1 MASTKQHQ
9 FTIIAYGHV
18 NVQATH
24 SSTFEITM
32 DPNLSMKG
40 DCIIGI
46 KASHGAQ
53 HLDIQFGDVM
63 RQPQT
68 KILTYLSAGTIT
80 DQIHGFG
87 SPHFT
92 LTSPTSLVWRTS
104 DYVDNRTVAIRCNK
118 AAKNLNRRL
127 IESLQ
132 NPETE
137 LQITIT
143 VSVESSEDPTLP
155 DLHGVQQD
163 E

>member
-9 FTIIAYGHV
+9 FTIIAYGHA

-32 DPNLSMKG
+32 DSNLSMKG

-46 KASHGAQ
+46 KASHSAQ
-53 HLDIQFGDVM
+53 HLNIQFGDAI

-68 KILTYLSAGTIT
+68 KILTLLTAGTIT

-87 SPHFT
+87 SLNFT

-118 AAKNLNRRL
+118 AAKDLNRRL

-132 NPETE
+132 NSKTE
-137 LQITIT
+137 LHVTIT
-143 VSVESSEDPTLP
+143 VSVESNEDPTLP
-155 DLHGVQQD
+155 DLHRVRQG

>member
-1 MASTKQHQ
+1 MASTIQHQ

-18 NVQATH
+18 NIRATH

-32 DPNLSMKG
+32 DSQLSLKG

-46 KASHGAQ
+46 KASHSAQ
-53 HLDIQFGDVM
+53 HLNQQFGEAI
-63 RQPQT
+63 RHPQT
-68 KILTYLSAGTIT
+68 KIITHLTAGTIT
-80 DQIHGFG
+80 DQIHGVG
-87 SPHFT
+87 SAR
-92 LTSPTSLVWRTS
+92 LILNSPTSLVWRTS
-104 DYVDNRTVAIRCNK
+104 DYVDNRTLAIRCNK
-118 AAKNLNRRL
+118 AAKDLNRRL

-137 LQITIT
+137 LQVTIT
-143 VSVESSEDPTLP
+143 FTVELNEDRTQS

>member
-1 MASTKQHQ
+1 MASTKPHH
-9 FTIIAYGHV
+9 FIIIAYGHA

-24 SSTFEITM
+24 SSTLEITM

-53 HLDIQFGDVM
+53 HLNMQFGDAL

-68 KILTYLSAGTIT
+68 KILTHLTAGTIT
-80 DQIHGFG
+80 DQIRGFG
-87 SPHFT
+87 SPRFT

-118 AAKNLNRRL
+118 AAKDLNRRL

-132 NPETE
+132 HPETE
-137 LQITIT
+137 LHVTIT
-143 VSVESSEDPTLP
+143 VSLESNEDPTLP